1 MSLVLLSAGRDAFIS
16 LGCGFLLGLY
26 VLSFA
31 SLGCWVLPHV
41 LYSLWL
47 AGVVGVL
54 ALGFCF
60 METASLNGALASTGE
75 VPAVFMP
82 SLGMRCWETELALYV
97 LEVRGWWHRQL
108 AGLFTSAHD
117 RRVRTDSHVTDS
129 HVVSIVRTATTT
141 TTALLSCSPS
151 PPSLPPSQP
160 P

>member
-1 MSLVLLSAGRDAFIS
+1 M
-16 LGCGFLLGLY
+16 
-26 VLSFA
+26 
-31 SLGCWVLPHV
+31 

-75 VPAVFMP
+75 VQAVFMP

-117 RRVRTDSHVTDS
+117 RARQDRLTRHRLTRRINRPHRHHHHHRTPF
-129 HVVSIVRTATTT
+129 
-141 TTALLSCSPS
+141 LCSV
-151 PPSLPPSQP
+151 PSLPPSLP
-160 P
+160 TPVSCTFVGSFRPFLDFEKCANLAFLR